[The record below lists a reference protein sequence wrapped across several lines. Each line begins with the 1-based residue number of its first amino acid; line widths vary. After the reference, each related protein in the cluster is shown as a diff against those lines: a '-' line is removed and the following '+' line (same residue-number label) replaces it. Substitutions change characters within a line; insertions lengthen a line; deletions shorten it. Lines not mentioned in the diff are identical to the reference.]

1 MKISNI
7 SISISDM
14 ELLEILKRY
23 LKNKNIN
30 LKNVEISEN
39 ITIKNIRYKI
49 FRNITLKLNIVKVIS
64 NRVYLEMNK
73 ISLKGMTIPK
83 YIIELIMK
91 FASSKIIKEVRD
103 DNKIV
108 FIIDINQYI
117 ENSNIKFIINKFV
130 INNGHIYMNFSDIFI
145 NNKTNNLK
153 PKSKGG
159 FFLKLTQT
167 TLRLSGEDIMSFIKD
182 FVKSNN
188 FSIFGVD
195 VSQAIYLKGLIIN
208 SFEVGDV
215 SVNIKDLKE
224 NLLYVQIKI
233 INSIVP
239 GVNIEHIPI
248 KIFVKDLIKSFAN
261 LNMDLDINSVRFID
275 DCIEVKINN
284 FNFDMKSLPSGSNN
298 IFLK

>member
-7 SISISDM
+7 SISVGDV
-14 ELLEILKRY
+14 ELLEILKGY
-23 LKNKNIN
+23 LNSKNIN
-30 LKNVEISEN
+30 FKSVEICES
-39 ITIKNIRYKI
+39 IIIKNIKYKI
-49 FRNITLKLNIVKVIS
+49 FRNITLKLNIIKVVS
-64 NRVYLEMNK
+64 NKIYLEMNK

-83 YIIELIMK
+83 YIVELIMK
-91 FASSKIIKEVRD
+91 FTSVKVLKEVRN

-108 FIIDINQYI
+108 FIIDINEYI
-117 ENSNIKFIINKFV
+117 ENSNIKFNINKLS
-130 INNGHIYMNFSDIFI
+130 INHGCIDANFSNIFI
-145 NNKTNNLK
+145 NKVTNNLK
-153 PKSKGG
+153 PSNKGG

-195 VSQAIYLKGLIIN
+195 ISQAIYVKGLIIS

-233 INSIVP
+233 INPIFP
-239 GVNIEHIPI
+239 GINIEHIPI
-248 KIFVKDLIKSFAN
+248 KIYVKDLIRSFTN
-261 LNMDLDINSVRFID
+261 LNMDLDINGIRFID

-284 FNFDMKSLPSGSNN
+284 FNFDMKSLSSGSSN